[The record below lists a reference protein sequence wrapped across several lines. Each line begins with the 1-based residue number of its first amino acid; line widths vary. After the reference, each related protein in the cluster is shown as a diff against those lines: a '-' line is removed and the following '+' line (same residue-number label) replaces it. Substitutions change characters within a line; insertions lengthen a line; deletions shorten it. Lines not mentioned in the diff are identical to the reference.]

1 MKHFFLLNLLRIPQ
15 ALFALDFPSTP
26 PLEPKNAAKTF
37 HVLDGFEMQLIAA
50 EPLVTD
56 PVAITYDAD
65 GRAYVCEMNDYPY
78 TDKAAH
84 KPAQENPTDQSI
96 GRVRLL
102 TDTDGDG
109 VFDKATVFADGL
121 SWPTG
126 TACWK
131 GGIFVTATPDVW
143 YLKDTNDDGV
153 ADVRQKVFTGFKKL
167 NVQAVMNNPI
177 WGLDHRIY
185 IAGGSNGGEIQRVPG
200 SESVMPIPK
209 DFKPLSIKRNDFSF
223 DPSTGDVR
231 LESGG
236 ARFGQT
242 FDDWGNRFLCNIRNP
257 CQHVVLPYRYLARNP
272 YLVVPS
278 ALNDCAEAGDQLPVY
293 RTSPAEP
300 WREFRA
306 KRWSAEGSTLPK
318 SELVG
323 AGVVT
328 SSAGITVYRG
338 DAYPKEYRDFAF
350 VADVAGNLFYR
361 MKLVPDGVT
370 FEAVQVDGKA
380 NFCTSDDLWFRPVN
394 FVNAPDGCLHV
405 CDMYREVIE
414 HPWSIPDDI
423 HTAVDLLRGRDRG
436 RIWRLAPKSGPLSPL
451 SGASQTKQPPKT
463 APHAQSPNNP
473 LNQQGKNNP
482 ARTAQRTVRTTLL
495 SHASTTD
502 LVALLDHPNAWHR
515 ETAQRLLFERQDK
528 TAVEPLRK
536 LVKSGK
542 TAQGRIAAL
551 WTLSKQFQTVETTNL
566 PHEAEKLI
574 AVNIA
579 ESDDLLQ
586 ALVEALSDQNP
597 NLRRSAIY
605 CGSNTIDRLRGKM
618 KALGALHMP
627 FQLSPEEDQLRRLL
641 QSTLHQDAA
650 ATVRFARIL
659 EAHDWSEEVAE
670 ADVKDPWTQHAILL
684 TNDRT
689 CNYALSW
696 VCWANSIPDSPGMTK
711 FVENAAKSC
720 GRANQS
726 DEVYE
731 LLAKF
736 KDLLSSKPL
745 IASAGLIGLH
755 SGAVQAG
762 RSLDGDLDEL
772 SRVFKKSLTVPRL
785 TEFKAWFAR
794 LFDKSDEVPR
804 IAELKQW
811 LLQAPVE
818 ASDRALEKK
827 APLAHRVM
835 AIRLMTIARW
845 EDARMA
851 LSSLLAPSQPQELQL
866 AALEALGSYHEPAV
880 ADMLIDAWPKMTPAL
895 RDKATTILLSR
906 TDRIAK
912 LLDAIEAKKITPAQL
927 SVAAKATLG
936 RQKTPALAER
946 IAKLIGD
953 GSSSNRKEV
962 IEKYLV
968 AMGIKERG
976 TPSPSSGGQRP
987 PLLGDAARGAKIY
1000 ETACMVCHKFADKG
1014 NDVGPHL
1021 GTIKAWTAEQL
1032 VTNILDPNREVSPN
1046 FALYIVETNDGRTLS
1061 GLIASETAG
1070 NLTLKRADGDTDTVL
1085 RSEIKSLTSPGISLM
1100 PEGLEAAITPQQMA
1114 DLIAYLKAP

>member
-1 MKHFFLLNLLRIPQ
+1 MHRSLLFLLPQ

-26 PLEPKNAAKTF
+26 PVEPQNAAKTF
-37 HVLDGFEMQLIAA
+37 HVLEGFEMQLIAA

-84 KPAQENPTDQSI
+84 KPAQENPTDLPL
-96 GRVRLL
+96 GKVRLL

-109 VFDKATVFADGL
+109 IFDKATVFADGL

-126 TACWK
+126 AACWK

-200 SESVMPIPK
+200 SESVMPLPK
-209 DFKPLSIKRNDFSF
+209 DFKPLPIKRNDFSF

-236 ARFGQT
+236 ARFGNT
-242 FDDWGNRFLCNIRNP
+242 FDDWGNRFLCNIRKP

-328 SSAGITVYRG
+328 SSSGITVYRG
-338 DAYPKEYRDFAF
+338 DAYPQEYRDFAF

-370 FEAVQVDGKA
+370 FKAVQVDGTK

-451 SGASQTKQPPKT
+451 SGATQARASANPPAGT
-463 APHAQSPNNP
+463 QSLQNAND
-473 LNQQGKNNP
+473 
-482 ARTAQRTVRTTLL
+482 RTAQRIASGELREVRTTLL

-528 TAVEPLRK
+528 TAVEPLRQM
-536 LVKSGK
+536 VKSGK
-542 TAQGRIAAL
+542 TPQGTVGAIWALQQLTEEESWSLRNHLDEHVREQVFRVVQNQQSKLQKHMPPWGIIDQSISVRFQVALTLAEFPGPEVVAAITQLSRTDGDAQWISFALLASAVGLEDSILNRLVAPSAFRLKFDSHAENQRGMVNPGLVTALVKAAIL
-551 WTLSKQFQTVETTNL
+551 QHREKEIGELTNL
-566 PHEAEKLI
+566 IIRDELLKLSDSPNKLL
-574 AVNIA
+574 AIA
-579 ESDDLLQ
+579 EGIRGAGQHFEQIVRSSYSAKLTASWLSESRTIVLNHEMPLARRQ
-586 ALVEALSDQNP
+586 LAL
-597 NLRRSAIY
+597 
-605 CGSNTIDRLRGKM
+605 
-618 KALGALHMP
+618 
-627 FQLSPEEDQLRRLL
+627 
-641 QSTLHQDAA
+641 
-650 ATVRFARIL
+650 
-659 EAHDWSEEVAE
+659 EV
-670 ADVKDPWTQHAILL
+670 I
-684 TNDRT
+684 
-689 CNYALSW
+689 S
-696 VCWANSIPDSPGMTK
+696 
-711 FVENAAKSC
+711 
-720 GRANQS
+720 
-726 DEVYE
+726 
-731 LLAKF
+731 
-736 KDLLSSKPL
+736 
-745 IASAGLIGLH
+745 
-755 SGAVQAG
+755 
-762 RSLDGDLDEL
+762 
-772 SRVFKKSLTVPRL
+772 
-785 TEFKAWFAR
+785 
-794 LFDKSDEVPR
+794 LFDS
-804 IAELKQW
+804 
-811 LLQAPVE
+811 
-818 ASDRALEKK
+818 
-827 APLAHRVM
+827 LAG
-835 AIRLMTIARW
+835 IGDFGFRLM
-845 EDARMA
+845 DAKE
-851 LSSLLAPSQPQELQL
+851 PQELQL
-866 AALEALGSYHEPAV
+866 AALEALGSYREPAV
-880 ADMLIDAWPKMTPAL
+880 ADILIKSWPKLTPTL
-895 RDKATTILLSR
+895 RDKATTLLLSR

-912 LLDAIEAKKITPAQL
+912 LLDAIEAKKILPAQL

-962 IEKYLV
+962 IEKY
-968 AMGIKERG
+968 AKEMGLRADEGIRA
-976 TPSPSSGGQRP
+976 P
-987 PLLGDAARGAKIY
+987 GDATRGSKVY

-1046 FALYIVETNDGRTLS
+1046 FALYIVETNDGRTLA

-1070 NLTLKRADGDTDTVL
+1070 NLTLKRADGGTDTVL

>member
-1 MKHFFLLNLLRIPQ
+1 MNRFHLFIAPGILALNCSIQ
-15 ALFALDFPSTP
+15 ALEFPSTP
-26 PLEPKNAAKTF
+26 PVGPQNAAKTF

-84 KPAQENPTDQSI
+84 KPSQENPTDAHISK
-96 GRVRLL
+96 VRLL

-109 VFDKATVFADGL
+109 TFDKATVFAEGL

-126 TACWK
+126 AACWK

-209 DFKPLSIKRNDFSF
+209 DFKSLPIKRNDFSF

-278 ALNDCAEAGDQLPVY
+278 ALNDCAEAGDQLPVW
-293 RTSPAEP
+293 RTSPPEP

-306 KRWSAEGSTLPK
+306 KRWVQEGSHLPK

-328 SSAGITVYRG
+328 SSSGITVYRG

-370 FEAVQVDGKA
+370 FKALQVDGNA

-423 HTAVDLLRGRDRG
+423 HAAVDLLRGKDKG
-436 RIWRLAPKSGPLSPL
+436 RIWRLAPKDVI
-451 SGASQTKQPPKT
+451 
-463 APHAQSPNNP
+463 QSFSSKERRDGLKP
-473 LNQQGKNNP
+473 
-482 ARTAQRTVRTTLL
+482 RTTLL

-502 LVALLDHPNAWHR
+502 LVDLLDHPNAWHR
-515 ETAQRLLFERQDK
+515 ETAQRLLFERQDQA
-528 TAVEPLRK
+528 AVEPLRE
-536 LVKSGK
+536 LVRSGK
-542 TAQGRIAAL
+542 TAQGRIGALWSLGGCGEIEGAQILDALSENDSEAQGNAAAFLEHVLPAFLHVQESPWLTKGSSTDPNAYKLLKQIFEKIRLLSESSDPTTRFQSNLSVGSYAGGLGVLWKPLPQDLSDPWISKSVLMGSREFATESISRAYEADDNDIVADFAFNASMISIPAIWDSAPYIIRTLVLEAQDHWESHPAIASSVLLGLNQSTRRLGTSIAEQLQSRDLDRMDEIKMIRQWIAAL
-551 WTLSKQFQTVETTNL
+551 PNQIAQDLIVER
-566 PHEAEKLI
+566 
-574 AVNIA
+574 
-579 ESDDLLQ
+579 SD
-586 ALVEALSDQNP
+586 
-597 NLRRSAIY
+597 
-605 CGSNTIDRLRGKM
+605 TGK
-618 KALGALHMP
+618 
-627 FQLSPEEDQLRRLL
+627 R
-641 QSTLHQDAA
+641 
-650 ATVRFARIL
+650 
-659 EAHDWSEEVAE
+659 
-670 ADVKDPWTQHAILL
+670 
-684 TNDRT
+684 
-689 CNYALSW
+689 
-696 VCWANSIPDSPGMTK
+696 
-711 FVENAAKSC
+711 
-720 GRANQS
+720 
-726 DEVYE
+726 
-731 LLAKF
+731 
-736 KDLLSSKPL
+736 
-745 IASAGLIGLH
+745 
-755 SGAVQAG
+755 
-762 RSLDGDLDEL
+762 
-772 SRVFKKSLTVPRL
+772 
-785 TEFKAWFAR
+785 
-794 LFDKSDEVPR
+794 
-804 IAELKQW
+804 
-811 LLQAPVE
+811 
-818 ASDRALEKK
+818 
-827 APLAHRVM
+827 
-835 AIRLMTIARW
+835 IRLMKLMT
-845 EDARMA
+845 
-851 LSSLLAPSQPQELQL
+851 LADFQTGEATLKEFFTPSTPAELQL
-866 AALEALGSYHEPAV
+866 AALEALGSYREPAV
-880 ADMLIDAWPKMTPAL
+880 ADMLIDAWPKLTPSL
-895 RDKATTILLSR
+895 RDKATTILLAR

-912 LLDAIEAKKITPAQL
+912 LLDAIEAKKITPAQI

-962 IEKYLV
+962 IAKYLT
-968 AMGIKERG
+968 AMLGSDAG
-976 TPSPSSGGQRP
+976 TPARNETVVAGKSARIT
-987 PLLGDAARGAKIY
+987 GDAARGAKIY

-1070 NLTLKRADGDTDTVL
+1070 NLTLKRADGGTDTVL
-1085 RSEIKSLTSPGISLM
+1085 RSEIKTLTSPGISLM
-1100 PEGLEAAITPQQMA
+1100 PEGLEAAISPQQMA
-1114 DLIAYLKAP
+1114 DLIAWLRAD

>member
-1 MKHFFLLNLLRIPQ
+1 MHRSLLFLLPQ
-15 ALFALDFPSTP
+15 ALLALDFPSTP
-26 PLEPKNAAKTF
+26 PVEPKDAANTF

-84 KPAQENPTDQSI
+84 KPSQENPTDAHI
-96 GRVRLL
+96 GKVRLL

-109 VFDKATVFADGL
+109 TFDKATVFAEGL

-131 GGIFVTATPDVW
+131 GGIFVTATPNVW

-200 SESVMPIPK
+200 SESVMPIPS
-209 DFKPLSIKRNDFSF
+209 DFKPLPIKRNDFSF

-278 ALNDCAEAGDQLPVY
+278 ALNDCAEAGDQLPVW
-293 RTSPAEP
+293 RTSPPEP

-306 KRWSAEGSTLPK
+306 KRWVQEGSHLPK

-328 SSAGITVYRG
+328 SSSGITVYRG

-370 FEAVQVDGKA
+370 FKAVQVDGTK

-423 HTAVDLLRGRDRG
+423 HAAVDLLRGRDRG
-436 RIWRLAPKSGPLSPL
+436 RIWRLTPRRSVVPPSGGSEKAPAKAGTTIRSTPKLS
-451 SGASQTKQPPKT
+451 T
-463 APHAQSPNNP
+463 
-473 LNQQGKNNP
+473 
-482 ARTAQRTVRTTLL
+482 
-495 SHASTTD
+495 ASTQD

-528 TAVEPLRK
+528 TAVEPLRA

-542 TAQGRIAAL
+542 TEQGRMVAL
-551 WTLSKQFQTVETTNL
+551 DSLESLGFFGSFDAMRLNEVQMSPAYFTNEKAIKGDALLEQLGFPLHGQALLREAINDESPYVRREAMRIRPEALMAPTTLGELSEPRKETARLIRDKNL
-566 PHEAEKLI
+566 LVVIEAISLHSLFYSPASLEVI
-574 AVNIA
+574 GDVCVQHQN
-579 ESDDLLQ
+579 SPGLLQ
-586 ALVEALSDQNP
+586 AALVASAREQYPQFLRVVASAEIEHSKPLQDFTSQCMKMIGRKCRKGVASEAPFYAVSGVLQRRLPESLTRSLIADLAVE
-597 NLRRSAIY
+597 LRRS
-605 CGSNTIDRLRGKM
+605 GSSIRERV
-618 KALGALHMP
+618 
-627 FQLSPEEDQLRRLL
+627 FERRSQLCASLAQRIEKDVSAKDVPGDEIIPTLRLL
-641 QSTLHQDAA
+641 PDFVFAGWSARDLFLKYLGKQYSSEIQM
-650 ATVRFARIL
+650 AT
-659 EAHDWSEEVAE
+659 
-670 ADVKDPWTQHAILL
+670 
-684 TNDRT
+684 
-689 CNYALSW
+689 
-696 VCWANSIPDSPGMTK
+696 
-711 FVENAAKSC
+711 
-720 GRANQS
+720 
-726 DEVYE
+726 
-731 LLAKF
+731 
-736 KDLLSSKPL
+736 
-745 IASAGLIGLH
+745 
-755 SGAVQAG
+755 
-762 RSLDGDLDEL
+762 
-772 SRVFKKSLTVPRL
+772 
-785 TEFKAWFAR
+785 
-794 LFDKSDEVPR
+794 
-804 IAELKQW
+804 
-811 LLQAPVE
+811 
-818 ASDRALEKK
+818 
-827 APLAHRVM
+827 
-835 AIRLMTIARW
+835 
-845 EDARMA
+845 
-851 LSSLLAPSQPQELQL
+851 
-866 AALEALGSYHEPAV
+866 LEALDCYDEATVGEVIMEVWPSLTP
-880 ADMLIDAWPKMTPAL
+880 MLRERAITC
-895 RDKATTILLSR
+895 LLSR
-906 TDRIAK
+906 KDRIAQ

-936 RQKTPALAER
+936 RQKTPTLAER

-953 GSSSNRKEV
+953 GGSSSNRKDV
-962 IEKYLV
+962 IEKYTKE
-968 AMGIKERG
+968 MGLRADEGIRAPGDVTRG
-976 TPSPSSGGQRP
+976 S
-987 PLLGDAARGAKIY
+987 KVY
-1000 ETACMVCHKFADKG
+1000 ETVCMVCHKFADKG

-1046 FALYIVETNDGRTLS
+1046 FALYLVETNDGRTLS
-1061 GLIASETAG
+1061 GLITSETAG
-1070 NLTLKRADGDTDTVL
+1070 NLTLKRADGGTDTVL

-1114 DLIAYLKAP
+1114 DLIAHLKQ

>member
-1 MKHFFLLNLLRIPQ
+1 
-15 ALFALDFPSTP
+15 
-26 PLEPKNAAKTF
+26 
-37 HVLDGFEMQLIAA
+37 MQLIAA

-84 KPAQENPTDQSI
+84 KPSQENPTDAHI
-96 GRVRLL
+96 GKVRLL

-109 VFDKATVFADGL
+109 TFDKATVFADGL

-126 TACWK
+126 AACWK

-200 SESVMPIPK
+200 SESVMPLPK
-209 DFKPLSIKRNDFSF
+209 DFKPMPIKRNDFSF

-236 ARFGQT
+236 ARFGNT

-293 RTSPAEP
+293 RTSPTEP

-306 KRWSAEGSTLPK
+306 QRWVQEGSKLPN

-328 SSAGITVYRG
+328 SSSGITIYRG
-338 DAYPKEYRDFAF
+338 DAYPTEYRNFAF

-370 FEAVQVDGKA
+370 FKAVQVDGNK

-423 HTAVDLLRGRDRG
+423 HTAVDLLHGRDKG

-451 SGASQTKQPPKT
+451 SGASQAKT
-463 APHAQSPNNP
+463 SSNTTQ
-473 LNQQGKNNP
+473 
-482 ARTAQRTVRTTLL
+482 TAQRTVRTTLL
-495 SHASTTD
+495 SHASTTE

-515 ETAQRLLFERQDK
+515 ETAQRLLFERQDEAAIESLRTLARIAK
-528 TAVEPLRK
+528 TE
-536 LVKSGK
+536 
-542 TAQGRIAAL
+542 QGRITAL
-551 WTLSKQFQTVETTNL
+551 WSLHGQGHGNAQGSTV
-566 PHEAEKLI
+566 
-574 AVNIA
+574 
-579 ESDDLLQ
+579 
-586 ALVEALSDQNP
+586 
-597 NLRRSAIY
+597 
-605 CGSNTIDRLRGKM
+605 
-618 KALGALHMP
+618 
-627 FQLSPEEDQLRRLL
+627 PEP
-641 QSTLHQDAA
+641 TP
-650 ATVRFARIL
+650 
-659 EAHDWSEEVAE
+659 EV
-670 ADVKDPWTQHAILL
+670 
-684 TNDRT
+684 
-689 CNYALSW
+689 
-696 VCWANSIPDSPGMTK
+696 
-711 FVENAAKSC
+711 
-720 GRANQS
+720 NQS
-726 DEVYE
+726 DDVRGWPRDVSHLGE
-731 LLAKF
+731 LFESQLDDIIRIDPSPRVRAAGFQLKAEF
-736 KDLLSSKPL
+736 LEKRPAFWKRFSDDVLVTNSHQQPKGTSAPLWAALSLGEGGPVSYYP
-745 IASAGLIGLH
+745 
-755 SGAVQAG
+755 
-762 RSLDGDLDEL
+762 E
-772 SRVFKKSLTVPRL
+772 RL
-785 TEFKAWFAR
+785 TY
-794 LFDKSDEVPR
+794 LLVQQDQDP
-804 IAELKQW
+804 W
-811 LLQAPVE
+811 LAYAVE
-818 ASDRALEKK
+818 ASAFRLGPAQSLMFFSIPADMADAPSWNRLIRNLATASVATKEFDELVLFFDTQATKLQVDGGKAFVTSETLDEVFIGIGTGLRREGKSFSDIKWSPSAIQWLHRRFREAQAITLERSRTTADRLNR
-827 APLAHRVM
+827 LAC
-835 AIRLMTIARW
+835 LSFGTP
-845 EDARMA
+845 ESA
-851 LSSLLAPSQPQELQL
+851 LSVLAQILRPSEPPELQL
-866 AALEALGSYHEPAV
+866 AALEALGSYREPAV

-912 LLDAIEAKKITPAQL
+912 LLDAIEAKKITRAQL

-953 GSSSNRKEV
+953 GSSSNRKAV
-962 IEKYLV
+962 IERYLT
-968 AMGIKERG
+968 AMGIKERRLPAVG
-976 TPSPSSGGQRP
+976 DGKMPS
-987 PLLGDAARGAKIY
+987 LLAGDPTRGAKIY

-1032 VTNILDPNREVSPN
+1032 ITNILDPNREVSPN

-1070 NLTLKRADGDTDTVL
+1070 NLTLKRADGGTDTVL

-1114 DLIAYLKAP
+1114 DLIAFLKAP

>member
-1 MKHFFLLNLLRIPQ
+1 MGVHFLRPLTLFFCVQIL
-15 ALFALDFPSTP
+15 ALAAEPLQFPASNP
-26 PLEPKNAAKTF
+26 VEPKGAAATF

-84 KPAQENPTDQSI
+84 KPSQENPTDAHI
-96 GRVRLL
+96 GKVRLL

-109 VFDKATVFADGL
+109 TFDKATVFADGL

-126 TACWK
+126 AACWK

-143 YLKDTNDDGV
+143 YIKDTNDDGV

-200 SESVMPIPK
+200 SESVMPIPE
-209 DFKPLSIKRNDFSF
+209 DFKALPIKRNDFSF

-236 ARFGQT
+236 ARFGNT

-293 RTSPAEP
+293 RTSPPEP

-306 KRWSAEGSTLPK
+306 KRWVQEGSHLPK

-328 SSAGITVYRG
+328 SSSGITVYRG
-338 DAYPKEYRDFAF
+338 DAYPPEYRDFAF

-370 FEAVQVDGKA
+370 FKAVQVDGKA

-423 HTAVDLLRGRDRG
+423 HTAVDLLRGRDKG
-436 RIWRLAPKSGPLSPL
+436 RIWRLAPKSGEAAPATSSQARELRHTPKLS
-451 SGASQTKQPPKT
+451 S
-463 APHAQSPNNP
+463 
-473 LNQQGKNNP
+473 
-482 ARTAQRTVRTTLL
+482 
-495 SHASTTD
+495 ASTKD
-502 LVALLDHPNAWHR
+502 LVALLDHTNAWHR

-528 TAVEPLRK
+528 AALEPLRE
-536 LVKSGK
+536 LVVSRKTPTTKVVALRSLEGLNYFGTFDATRFEDIALSGGYMSDEK
-542 TAQGRIAAL
+542 TAKGWALLAQLGFTKRGHDLLTAAIHDSNPYVRREAMLIRPQALMSATTLDEIFNLRSETNALLNDTDPLVAIEAIRLHAFVHSPASLDVIGDLCVIHKDNPQVLQAAL
-551 WTLSKQFQTVETTNL
+551 LANGEYPYPQFLKVVFSPEFGSSAPLQNFASECIKMIGRRSKDVLHQTA
-566 PHEAEKLI
+566 PFH
-574 AVNIA
+574 AV
-579 ESDDLLQ
+579 Q
-586 ALVEALSDQNP
+586 ALVRRGQLDEVTFRLVADLGAELRKSRTSLQKAVFNFFRKDTEIVWLQSLDVEVRKVLADESAPPEQRISAISLLPEIDDSVKDASEAL
-597 NLRRSAIY
+597 
-605 CGSNTIDRLRGKM
+605 
-618 KALGALHMP
+618 
-627 FQLSPEEDQLRRLL
+627 
-641 QSTLHQDAA
+641 
-650 ATVRFARIL
+650 
-659 EAHDWSEEVAE
+659 
-670 ADVKDPWTQHAILL
+670 
-684 TNDRT
+684 
-689 CNYALSW
+689 
-696 VCWANSIPDSPGMTK
+696 
-711 FVENAAKSC
+711 
-720 GRANQS
+720 
-726 DEVYE
+726 
-731 LLAKF
+731 
-736 KDLLSSKPL
+736 
-745 IASAGLIGLH
+745 
-755 SGAVQAG
+755 
-762 RSLDGDLDEL
+762 
-772 SRVFKKSLTVPRL
+772 
-785 TEFKAWFAR
+785 
-794 LFDKSDEVPR
+794 
-804 IAELKQW
+804 
-811 LLQAPVE
+811 
-818 ASDRALEKK
+818 RALLKPKNTPAVISASIE
-827 APLAHRVM
+827 
-835 AIRLMTIARW
+835 
-845 EDARMA
+845 
-851 LSSLLAPSQPQELQL
+851 S
-866 AALEALGSYHEPAV
+866 LGSYWEPMA
-880 ADMLIDAWPKMTPAL
+880 ADALLEAWPTFTPSL
-895 RDKATTILLSR
+895 REKAITQILTRVDHISR
-906 TDRIAK
+906 
-912 LLDAIEAKKITPAQL
+912 LLDQIEAKVIPVSQI
-927 SVAAKATLG
+927 SAAARAALG
-936 RQKTPALAER
+936 RQKLSYLNER

-953 GSSSNRKEV
+953 GSSNRKDV
-962 IEKYLV
+962 VDRYMT
-968 AMGIKERG
+968 AMGLK
-976 TPSPSSGGQRP
+976 SSQGGHFVASQLP
-987 PLLGDAARGAKIY
+987 VTAPAGQIVNGEGLKPITTLADATRGAKVY
-1000 ETACMVCHKFADKG
+1000 ETACLVCHKFSDKG

-1021 GTIKAWTAEQL
+1021 GTIKAWSAEQL

-1070 NLTLKRADGDTDTVL
+1070 NLTLKRADGGTDTVL

-1114 DLIAYLKAP
+1114 DLIEYLKAG

>member
-1 MKHFFLLNLLRIPQ
+1 MRFIFPCLLCLPWLS
-15 ALFALDFPSTP
+15 LSALDFPSTP
-26 PLEPKNAAKTF
+26 PVEPPNAAKTF
-37 HVLDGFEMQLIAA
+37 HMLDGFEMQLIAA

-84 KPAQENPTDQSI
+84 KPAQENPTDLPL
-96 GRVRLL
+96 GKVRLL

-126 TACWK
+126 AACWK

-200 SESVMPIPK
+200 SEAVMPLPK
-209 DFKPLSIKRNDFSF
+209 DFKPLPIKRNDFSF

-236 ARFGQT
+236 ARFGNT

-278 ALNDCAEAGDQLPVY
+278 ALNDCAEAGDQLPVF
-293 RTSPAEP
+293 RTSPPEP

-306 KRWSAEGSTLPK
+306 KRWVQEGSHLPK

-370 FEAVQVDGKA
+370 FKAVQVDGTK

-451 SGASQTKQPPKT
+451 SGASQSKP
-463 APHAQSPNNP
+463 SPTNS
-473 LNQQGKNNP
+473 Q
-482 ARTAQRTVRTTLL
+482 TAQRTVRTTLL

-528 TAVEPLRK
+528 TSSWMLTDLIQSGECSPR
-536 LVKSGK
+536 GK
-542 TAQGRIAAL
+542 THALFLLQGMVKDADASAFASVKEWPGRAQRAVADVISSWIDKGWPTHRHFAHLTKSKDPNARFAWSMFMAGRDIAFESAFAWRDFIIEGCEDPWLRPMILLAGRGSLHFQLKTLVTLPMTIGRQELMEQIVKILVQDLEKGDSADVLANLAYGARSEDKHQQMVLITARVAQAIRAKTGRSIREAITSRSAEMKQSAIDWIDRVAEHSAAGLKSNSSISTDFSWLIAARTISRFDETL
-551 WTLSKQFQTVETTNL
+551 WSSFF
-566 PHEAEKLI
+566 
-574 AVNIA
+574 
-579 ESDDLLQ
+579 ES
-586 ALVEALSDQNP
+586 N
-597 NLRRSAIY
+597 
-605 CGSNTIDRLRGKM
+605 
-618 KALGALHMP
+618 MP
-627 FQLSPEEDQLRRLL
+627 
-641 QSTLHQDAA
+641 A
-650 ATVRFARIL
+650 
-659 EAHDWSEEVAE
+659 
-670 ADVKDPWTQHAILL
+670 
-684 TNDRT
+684 
-689 CNYALSW
+689 
-696 VCWANSIPDSPGMTK
+696 
-711 FVENAAKSC
+711 
-720 GRANQS
+720 
-726 DEVYE
+726 
-731 LLAKF
+731 
-736 KDLLSSKPL
+736 
-745 IASAGLIGLH
+745 
-755 SGAVQAG
+755 
-762 RSLDGDLDEL
+762 
-772 SRVFKKSLTVPRL
+772 
-785 TEFKAWFAR
+785 
-794 LFDKSDEVPR
+794 
-804 IAELKQW
+804 
-811 LLQAPVE
+811 
-818 ASDRALEKK
+818 
-827 APLAHRVM
+827 
-835 AIRLMTIARW
+835 
-845 EDARMA
+845 
-851 LSSLLAPSQPQELQL
+851 ELQL
-866 AALEALGSYHEPAV
+866 AALEALGSYRESAV
-880 ADMLIDAWPKMTPAL
+880 ADILIESWPKLTPTL

-912 LLDAIEAKKITPAQL
+912 LLDAIDAKKITPAQL

-962 IEKYLV
+962 ITKYASV
-968 AMGIKERG
+968 MSM
-976 TPSPSSGGQRP
+976 T
-987 PLLGDAARGAKIY
+987 GDAARGAKIY

-1046 FALYIVETNDGRTLS
+1046 FALYIVETNDGRTLT

-1070 NLTLKRADGDTDTVL
+1070 NLTLKRADGGTDTVL

-1114 DLIAYLKAP
+1114 DLIAYLKQ

>member
-1 MKHFFLLNLLRIPQ
+1 M
-15 ALFALDFPSTP
+15 DFPSTP
-26 PLEPKNAAKTF
+26 PVEPQNAAKTF

-56 PVAITYDAD
+56 PVALTYDAD

-84 KPAQENPTDQSI
+84 KPSQENPTDAHI
-96 GRVRLL
+96 GKVRLL

-109 VFDKATVFADGL
+109 VFDKATIFADGL

-126 TACWK
+126 AACWK

-153 ADVRQKVFTGFKKL
+153 ADVRQRVFTGFKKL

-200 SESVMPIPK
+200 SESVMPLPK
-209 DFKPLSIKRNDFSF
+209 DFKPLPIKRNDFSF

-236 ARFGQT
+236 ARFGNT

-272 YLVVPS
+272 YLIVPS
-278 ALNDCAEAGDQLPVY
+278 ALNDCAEAGDQLPVF
-293 RTSPAEP
+293 RTSPPEP

-306 KRWSAEGSTLPK
+306 KRWVQEGSHLPK

-328 SSAGITVYRG
+328 SSSGITVYRG

-370 FEAVQVDGKA
+370 FKAVQIDGNK

-394 FVNAPDGCLHV
+394 FINAPDGCLHV

-451 SGASQTKQPPKT
+451 SGASQSKQSPNTTPDT
-463 APHAQSPNNP
+463 QSPNNSKEP
-473 LNQQGKNNP
+473 SASTTQ
-482 ARTAQRTVRTTLL
+482 TAQRTVRTTLL
-495 SHASTTD
+495 NQASTTG

-515 ETAQRLLFERQDK
+515 ETAQRLLFERQDEA
-528 TAVEPLRK
+528 AVGLLRSMAT
-536 LVKSGK
+536 VG
-542 TAQGRIAAL
+542 TMPQGRITSLWAL
-551 WTLSKQFQTVETTNL
+551 EGMSHFNTKLLASLNGPLDGL
-566 PHEAEKLI
+566 PRGPTPGKLTPGTKPGQLKFSPHPFHDRGSDVLCDALADKSEQVQAHAI
-574 AVNIA
+574 MIA
-579 ESDDLLQ
+579 ESGYQPVGLADGEANLRIAQALLELENSTSVRVRLKALHALRAYDFQFGSPYLQAFTKLLLQ
-586 ALVEALSDQNP
+586 DTQEVWSRALVFASDYRGSLLHSFP
-597 NLRRSAIY
+597 EMVRRRQGGENIS
-605 CGSNTIDRLRGKM
+605 
-618 KALGALHMP
+618 
-627 FQLSPEEDQLRRLL
+627 
-641 QSTLHQDAA
+641 
-650 ATVRFARIL
+650 L
-659 EAHDWSEEVAE
+659 E
-670 ADVKDPWTQHAILL
+670 
-684 TNDRT
+684 
-689 CNYALSW
+689 
-696 VCWANSIPDSPGMTK
+696 
-711 FVENAAKSC
+711 
-720 GRANQS
+720 
-726 DEVYE
+726 
-731 LLAKF
+731 
-736 KDLLSSKPL
+736 
-745 IASAGLIGLH
+745 LIGDLAELAGV
-755 SGAVQAG
+755 SGREIEAG
-762 RSLDGDLDEL
+762 ISMARHHGYDDPVLRLVMLRLGRGL
-772 SRVFKKSLTVPRL
+772 SRVGKRYADIETNHVSLATVAYAAQ
-785 TEFKAWFAR
+785 T
-794 LFDKSDEVPR
+794 
-804 IAELKQW
+804 Q
-811 LLQAPVE
+811 
-818 ASDRALEKK
+818 
-827 APLAHRVM
+827 M
-835 AIRLMTIARW
+835 N
-845 EDARMA
+845 MA
-851 LSSLLAPSQPQELQL
+851 LKANEPTAVRAECVSAAGLFMVFNVFRYAFPKLITPDQPAELQL
-866 AALEALGSYHEPAV
+866 AALEALSGYREPAV

-912 LLDAIEAKKITPAQL
+912 LLDAIEVKKITPAQL

-936 RQKTPALAER
+936 RQKTPALAVR
-946 IAKLIGD
+946 TAKLIGD

-968 AMGIKERG
+968 TMGIKERDL
-976 TPSPSSGGQRP
+976 PSPGGAKLA
-987 PLLGDAARGAKIY
+987 PLLGEAARGAKIY
-1000 ETACMVCHKFADKG
+1000 EMACMVCHKFADKG
-1014 NDVGPHL
+1014 NDIGPHL
-1021 GTIKAWTAEQL
+1021 GTIKAWSAEQL

-1070 NLTLKRADGDTDTVL
+1070 NLTLKRADGGMDAVL

-1114 DLIAYLKAP
+1114 DLIAYLKTL

>member
-1 MKHFFLLNLLRIPQ
+1 MGSFISVKLASNQRFQLMRMSFRFQIALWLFFLCLPKVILG
-15 ALFALDFPSTP
+15 LDFPSTP
-26 PLEPKNAAKTF
+26 PVEPKDAAKTF

-56 PVAITYDAD
+56 PVAIIYDAD

-78 TDKAAH
+78 TDKATH
-84 KPAQENPTDQSI
+84 KPSQENPTDAHI
-96 GRVRLL
+96 GKVRLL

-109 VFDKATVFADGL
+109 VFDKATVFAEGL

-126 TACWK
+126 AACWK

-153 ADVRQKVFTGFKKL
+153 ADVRQRVFTGFKKL

-185 IAGGSNGGEIQRVPG
+185 VAGGSNGGEIQRVPG
-200 SESVMPIPK
+200 SESVMPLPK
-209 DFKPLSIKRNDFSF
+209 DFKPLPIKRNDFSF

-236 ARFGQT
+236 ARFGNT

-278 ALNDCAEAGDQLPVY
+278 ALNDCAEAGDQLPVF
-293 RTSPAEP
+293 RTSPPEP

-306 KRWSAEGSTLPK
+306 KRWVQEGSHLPK

-328 SSAGITVYRG
+328 SSSGITVYRG

-370 FEAVQVDGKA
+370 FKAVQVDGNK

-423 HTAVDLLRGRDRG
+423 HTAVDLLHGRDRG
-436 RIWRLAPKSGPLSPL
+436 RIWRLTLRGSVVPPSGGSDKAPAKAGTTIRSTPKLS
-451 SGASQTKQPPKT
+451 T
-463 APHAQSPNNP
+463 A
-473 LNQQGKNNP
+473 
-482 ARTAQRTVRTTLL
+482 TTQ
-495 SHASTTD
+495 D

-515 ETAQRLLFERQDK
+515 ETAQRLLFERQDQ
-528 TAVEPLRK
+528 TAVEPLRE
-536 LVKSGK
+536 LVKIGK
-542 TAQGRIAAL
+542 TEQGKISAL
-551 WTLSKQFQTVETTNL
+551 WALSIFTKLTSKEFIELLEGLTNPVTATAARLLEPSVITDHSVASSLKDPDAASDSWLNGAIRNAAVAHLSASTRFQVTLS
-566 PHEAEKLI
+566 
-574 AVNIA
+574 
-579 ESDDLLQ
+579 
-586 ALVEALSDQNP
+586 
-597 NLRRSAIY
+597 
-605 CGSNTIDRLRGKM
+605 
-618 KALGALHMP
+618 LGWTASFTLEWKP
-627 FQLSPEEDQLRRLL
+627 PPED
-641 QSTLHQDAA
+641 
-650 ATVRFARIL
+650 
-659 EAHDWSEEVAE
+659 AHD
-670 ADVKDPWTQHAILL
+670 PWMTKAILL
-684 TNDRT
+684 SSPEVVWN
-689 CNYALSW
+689 ALKLG
-696 VCWANSIPDSPGMTK
+696 VMHPDSEVFAELMR
-711 FVENAAKSC
+711 AAPSMLFEWLPASDNPYLDFIELLKTHEPTHQKSSHS
-720 GRANQS
+720 GLMGVFGYLQAKKSDLKTQLGKEDAEQSRKDAAFAWIASVTNRAINEVANPTLDSSARLQAIQLLS
-726 DEVYE
+726 LKSLDEVIFF
-731 LLAKF
+731 LKR
-736 KDLLSSKPL
+736 L
-745 IASAGLIGLH
+745 I
-755 SGAVQAG
+755 
-762 RSLDGDLDEL
+762 E
-772 SRVFKKSLTVPRL
+772 
-785 TEFKAWFAR
+785 
-794 LFDKSDEVPR
+794 
-804 IAELKQW
+804 
-811 LLQAPVE
+811 
-818 ASDRALEKK
+818 
-827 APLAHRVM
+827 
-835 AIRLMTIARW
+835 
-845 EDARMA
+845 
-851 LSSLLAPSQPQELQL
+851 PSTPAELQL
-866 AALEALGSYHEPAV
+866 AALEVLGSYREPAV

-962 IEKYLV
+962 IDKYLM
-968 AMGIKERG
+968 AMGIKEWDL
-976 TPSPSSGGQRP
+976 PSPGGAKLV
-987 PLLGDAARGAKIY
+987 PLLAGDAARGAKVY
-1000 ETACMVCHKFADKG
+1000 EMACMVCHKFADKG

-1046 FALYIVETNDGRTLS
+1046 FALYIVETNDGRTLA

-1070 NLTLKRADGDTDTVL
+1070 NLTLKRADGGTDTVL

-1100 PEGLEAAITPQQMA
+1100 PEGIEAAITPQQMA

>member
-1 MKHFFLLNLLRIPQ
+1 MRLSSSDILPCILCIPW
-15 ALFALDFPSTP
+15 LSLPALDFPSTP
-26 PLEPKNAAKTF
+26 PVEPKDAAKTF

-84 KPAQENPTDQSI
+84 KPSQENPTDQSI
-96 GRVRLL
+96 GKVRLL

-126 TACWK
+126 AACWK

-153 ADVRQKVFTGFKKL
+153 ADVRQRVFTGFKKL

-200 SESVMPIPK
+200 SESVMPLPK
-209 DFKPLSIKRNDFSF
+209 DFKPLPIKRNDFSF

-236 ARFGQT
+236 ARFGNT

-293 RTSPAEP
+293 RTSPPEP

-306 KRWSAEGSTLPK
+306 KRWVQEGSHLPK

-328 SSAGITVYRG
+328 SSAGICVYRG
-338 DAYPKEYRDFAF
+338 DAYPPEYRDFAF

-370 FEAVQVDGKA
+370 FKAVQVDGNA

-436 RIWRLAPKSGPLSPL
+436 RIWRLAPRVVTGFSPKNHRSGLKPE
-451 SGASQTKQPPKT
+451 
-463 APHAQSPNNP
+463 
-473 LNQQGKNNP
+473 
-482 ARTAQRTVRTTLL
+482 TTL
-495 SHASTTD
+495 STATTPD

-515 ETAQRLLFERQDK
+515 ETAQRLLFERQDNA
-528 TAVEPLRK
+528 AVEPLRE

-542 TAQGRIAAL
+542 TAQGQITALWSLHRSSSRMNVDDLQIAMEDDSAHVIENAVQVIQDKLAAPSSRSQEKPSEELQQLGTMLHEIDKESDRIA
-551 WTLSKQFQTVETTNL
+551 FQTALAVSGHRALASSPLLSELAET
-566 PHEAEKLI
+566 H
-574 AVNIA
+574 
-579 ESDDLLQ
+579 SDDHWMRTAVLCGARISPYWLGVLSNRLHAKDYPAGLNLLLAEVVKGYAQ
-586 ALVEALSDQNP
+586 DTEES
-597 NLRRSAIY
+597 LRFH
-605 CGSNTIDRLRGKM
+605 G
-618 KALGALHMP
+618 
-627 FQLSPEEDQLRRLL
+627 LL
-641 QSTLHQDAA
+641 A
-650 ATVRFARIL
+650 ATAC
-659 EAHDWSEEVAE
+659 ENDNPEVAE
-670 ADVKDPWTQHAILL
+670 
-684 TNDRT
+684 
-689 CNYALSW
+689 
-696 VCWANSIPDSPGMTK
+696 
-711 FVENAAKSC
+711 
-720 GRANQS
+720 
-726 DEVYE
+726 E
-731 LLAKF
+731 LLAAWLQGAAKTGD
-736 KDLLSSKPL
+736 KPRNLLGKASGIKSLNGDRIGQDLVDMISTKLES
-745 IASAGLIGLH
+745 I
-755 SGAVQAG
+755 
-762 RSLDGDLDEL
+762 L
-772 SRVFKKSLTVPRL
+772 SRQRGLLTDP
-785 TEFKAWFAR
+785 KA
-794 LFDKSDEVPR
+794 
-804 IAELKQW
+804 
-811 LLQAPVE
+811 
-818 ASDRALEKK
+818 ALNRK
-827 APLAHRVM
+827 AT
-835 AIRLMTIARW
+835 AIRI
-845 EDARMA
+845 
-851 LSSLLAPSQPQELQL
+851 LSAEPLPKTQTSFSQLFQPSQPADLQL
-866 AALEALGSYHEPAV
+866 AALEALGTYREPAV

-895 RDKATTILLSR
+895 RDKATSILLSR

-953 GSSSNRKEV
+953 GSSANRKEV
-962 IEKYLV
+962 VDKYLT
-968 AMGIKERG
+968 ALGLR
-976 TPSPSSGGQRP
+976 SSSGLQPVQAAASTNGLKP
-987 PLLGDAARGAKIY
+987 ETTSPDAARGSKVY

-1046 FALYIVETNDGRTLS
+1046 FALYLVETNDGRTLS

-1070 NLTLKRADGDTDTVL
+1070 NLTLKRADGGTDTVL

-1114 DLIAYLKAP
+1114 DLIAFLKSP

>member
-1 MKHFFLLNLLRIPQ
+1 MSVIMRRLLSCLLCLPWLS
-15 ALFALDFPSTP
+15 LFALDFPSTP
-26 PLEPKNAAKTF
+26 AVEPQAAAKTF

-78 TDKAAH
+78 TDKEHH
-84 KPAQENPTDQSI
+84 KASQENPTDQPI
-96 GRVRLL
+96 GKVRLL

-109 VFDKATVFADGL
+109 TFDKATVFADGL

-126 TACWK
+126 AACWK

-143 YLKDTNDDGV
+143 YFKDTNDDGV
-153 ADVRQKVFTGFKKL
+153 ADVRQRVFTGFKKL

-185 IAGGSNGGEIQRVPG
+185 VAGGSNGGKIQRVPG
-200 SESVMPIPK
+200 SESVMPLPK
-209 DFKPLSIKRNDFSF
+209 DFKPIPFKRNDFSF

-236 ARFGQT
+236 ARFGNT

-293 RTSPAEP
+293 RTSPPEP

-306 KRWSAEGSTLPK
+306 KRWVQEGSHLPK

-328 SSAGITVYRG
+328 SSAGICVYRG
-338 DAYPKEYRDFAF
+338 DAYPPEYRDFAF
-350 VADVAGNLFYR
+350 VADVAGNLYYR

-370 FEAVQVDGKA
+370 FKAVQVDGKK

-423 HTAVDLLRGRDRG
+423 HAAVDLLRGRDKG
-436 RIWRLAPKSGPLSPL
+436 RIWRLAPKNWLRAKGEERRVNLSD
-451 SGASQTKQPPKT
+451 
-463 APHAQSPNNP
+463 
-473 LNQQGKNNP
+473 
-482 ARTAQRTVRTTLL
+482 
-495 SHASTTD
+495 ASTTD

-528 TAVEPLRK
+528 AAVEPLRE
-536 LVKSGK
+536 LVKSGE
-542 TAQGRIAAL
+542 TPLTRLEAIWAL
-551 WTLSKQFQTVETTNL
+551 EGLSGLKD
-566 PHEAEKLI
+566 
-574 AVNIA
+574 
-579 ESDDLLQ
+579 DDLLNH
-586 ALVEALSDQNP
+586 ALDEDDLHLREAGIVLFAPRLKKKGGLSNRVSDRLSDPSSRVRFFACLAIGGSEFTNLWHQMGDVALQSKDDAWLRLAAQTFAPGLVAFSIEELMERPVFETPGLTAYVHDCGLMFGSNP
-597 NLRRSAIY
+597 NRESSVWDFYLSALRRGHASKVATCEAGLQGLCKGLAKHGESPMTASRSEKTKY
-605 CGSNTIDRLRGKM
+605 W
-618 KALGALHMP
+618 LH
-627 FQLSPEEDQLRRLL
+627 
-641 QSTLHQDAA
+641 
-650 ATVRFARIL
+650 TV
-659 EAHDWSEEVAE
+659 
-670 ADVKDPWTQHAILL
+670 
-684 TNDRT
+684 
-689 CNYALSW
+689 
-696 VCWANSIPDSPGMTK
+696 
-711 FVENAAKSC
+711 
-720 GRANQS
+720 ANQAAQ
-726 DEVYE
+726 EVIDSSLPVE
-731 LLAKF
+731 VRERKVALLAIEDDWEKVQMAVEG
-736 KDLLSSKPL
+736 LLDFT
-745 IASAGLIGLH
+745 
-755 SGAVQAG
+755 Q
-762 RSLDGDLDEL
+762 
-772 SRVFKKSLTVPRL
+772 
-785 TEFKAWFAR
+785 
-794 LFDKSDEVPR
+794 EVG
-804 IAELKQW
+804 
-811 LLQAPVE
+811 
-818 ASDRALEKK
+818 
-827 APLAHRVM
+827 
-835 AIRLMTIARW
+835 
-845 EDARMA
+845 
-851 LSSLLAPSQPQELQL
+851 LQL
-866 AALEALGSYHEPAV
+866 ATVQMLGQRRDPAV
-880 ADMLIDAWPKMTPAL
+880 ADLLLQTWPRLSPTVRESVITL
-895 RDKATTILLSR
+895 LLSR

-936 RQKTPALAER
+936 RQKTPALAKR

-968 AMGIKERG
+968 AMGIKERRLPAVDDG
-976 TPSPSSGGQRP
+976 KMPSLPT
-987 PLLGDAARGAKIY
+987 GDATRGAKIY

-1046 FALYIVETNDGRTLS
+1046 FALYLVETNDGRTLS
-1061 GLIASETAG
+1061 GLITSETAG
-1070 NLTLKRADGDTDTVL
+1070 NLTLKRADGGTDTVL

-1114 DLIAYLKAP
+1114 DLIAFLKGS

>member
-1 MKHFFLLNLLRIPQ
+1 MEPQ
-15 ALFALDFPSTP
+15 A
-26 PLEPKNAAKTF
+26 AAKTF
-37 HVLDGFEMQLIAA
+37 HVLDGFEMQLIGA

-56 PVAITYDAD
+56 PVAMTYDAD
-65 GRAYVCEMNDYPY
+65 GRAYVCEMSDYPY
-78 TDKAAH
+78 TDKEHH
-84 KPAQENPTDQSI
+84 KHAQENPTDQAI
-96 GRVRLL
+96 GKVRLL

-109 VFDKATVFADGL
+109 TFDKATVFADGL

-126 TACWK
+126 AACWK

-185 IAGGSNGGEIQRVPG
+185 VAGGSNGGEIQRVPG
-200 SESVMPIPK
+200 SESVMPLPK
-209 DFKPLSIKRNDFSF
+209 NFQPLPIKRNDFSF

-236 ARFGQT
+236 ARFGNT

-257 CQHVVLPYRYLARNP
+257 CQHVVLPYRYLERNP

-306 KRWSAEGSTLPK
+306 KRWVQEGSKLPN

-328 SSAGITVYRG
+328 SSSGITVYRG

-370 FEAVQVDGKA
+370 FKAVQVDGTK

-423 HTAVDLLRGRDRG
+423 HAAVDLLRGRDKG
-436 RIWRLAPKSGPLSPL
+436 RIWRLAPKKVLQSFSSSPSGLKP
-451 SGASQTKQPPKT
+451 
-463 APHAQSPNNP
+463 
-473 LNQQGKNNP
+473 
-482 ARTAQRTVRTTLL
+482 RTTLL
-495 SHASTTD
+495 SQASTKD

-515 ETAQRLLFERQDK
+515 ETAQRLLFEGQDK
-528 TAVEPLRK
+528 AAVEPLREM
-536 LVKSGK
+536 VKSGK
-542 TAQGRIAAL
+542 MAQGKVRAL
-551 WTLSKQFQTVETTNL
+551 WSLHGCS
-566 PHEAEKLI
+566 
-574 AVNIA
+574 
-579 ESDDLLQ
+579 
-586 ALVEALSDQNP
+586 ALSVAILDTAIQQGDQYVDEA
-597 NLRRSAIY
+597 SAELYEPFVPEIKPLKDF
-605 CGSNTIDRLRGKM
+605 GPGVAGPPFRWLTGHKLERVM
-618 KALGALHMP
+618 AKALFSMRD
-627 FQLSPEEDQLRRLL
+627 LSITDPE
-641 QSTLHQDAA
+641 SNH
-650 ATVRFARIL
+650 
-659 EAHDWSEEVAE
+659 
-670 ADVKDPWTQHAILL
+670 
-684 TNDRT
+684 
-689 CNYALSW
+689 ALSW
-696 VCWANSIPDSPGMTK
+696 GHCVLHAADRTPVSHWYQVILLCAVGERAEFLLVPLLMRTHGLDS
-711 FVENAAKSC
+711 VEMEGLLPELAAQVAAK
-720 GRANQS
+720 GRPSTMAVIATALS
-726 DEVYE
+726 KAEFP
-731 LLAKF
+731 AK
-736 KDLLSSKPL
+736 
-745 IASAGLIGLH
+745 I
-755 SGAVQAG
+755 
-762 RSLDGDLDEL
+762 RSLILQKML
-772 SRVFKKSLTVPRL
+772 PHTTRQSISLTTVSSNKNTNSRL
-785 TEFKAWFAR
+785 LEIGGQSLEVVEGSASPS
-794 LFDKSDEVPR
+794 DKLTALPIVLAFVAADKVLNS
-804 IAELKQW
+804 LKI
-811 LLQAPVE
+811 LL
-818 ASDRALEKK
+818 K
-827 APLAHRVM
+827 
-835 AIRLMTIARW
+835 
-845 EDARMA
+845 
-851 LSSLLAPSQPQELQL
+851 PSQPQELQL
-866 AALEALGSYHEPAV
+866 AALEALSSYRDPAV
-880 ADMLIDAWPKMTPAL
+880 ADMLIETWPKLTPAL

-927 SVAAKATLG
+927 SIAAKATLG

-953 GSSSNRKEV
+953 GSSSNRKAV

-968 AMGIKERG
+968 AMGIKERDL
-976 TPSPSSGGQRP
+976 PSPGGAEP
-987 PLLGDAARGAKIY
+987 APLLAGNATRGAKIY
-1000 ETACMVCHKFADKG
+1000 ESACMVCHKFADRG
-1014 NDVGPHL
+1014 NDIGPHL

-1046 FALYIVETNDGRTLS
+1046 FALYLVETNDGRTLS
-1061 GLIASETAG
+1061 GLISSETAG
-1070 NLTLKRADGDTDTVL
+1070 NLSLKRADGGTDTVL
-1085 RSEIKSLTSPGISLM
+1085 RSEIKSLTSSGISLM

>member
-1 MKHFFLLNLLRIPQ
+1 MIRHHLLIAFLGSC
-15 ALFALDFPSTP
+15 FAAVAWSANSKLDFPSTP
-26 PLEPKNAAKTF
+26 PVEPKDAAKTF
-37 HVLDGFEMQLIAA
+37 HVLDSFEMQLIAA

-84 KPAQENPTDQSI
+84 KPSQENPTDAHI

-109 VFDKATVFADGL
+109 TFDKATVFADGL

-126 TACWK
+126 AACWK

-200 SESVMPIPK
+200 SESVMPLPK
-209 DFKPLSIKRNDFSF
+209 DFKPLPIKRNDFSF
-223 DPSTGDVR
+223 DPSTGDAR

-236 ARFGQT
+236 ARFGNT

-293 RTSPAEP
+293 RTSPPEP

-306 KRWSAEGSTLPK
+306 KRWVQEGSHLPK

-328 SSAGITVYRG
+328 SSSGITVYRG

-370 FEAVQVDGKA
+370 FKAVQVDGKA

-436 RIWRLAPKSGPLSPL
+436 RIWRLTPRGSVVPPSDGSDKAPAKAGTTKRVTPKLS
-451 SGASQTKQPPKT
+451 Q
-463 APHAQSPNNP
+463 
-473 LNQQGKNNP
+473 
-482 ARTAQRTVRTTLL
+482 
-495 SHASTTD
+495 ASTTD

-528 TAVEPLRK
+528 EAVEPLRE

-542 TAQGRIAAL
+542 TAQGRITAL
-551 WTLSKQFQTVETTNL
+551 WAMVAAATGQSGDLSQLAFDSLRDAFDSNDSRLVDQ
-566 PHEAEKLI
+566 A
-574 AVNIA
+574 AVISG
-579 ESDDLLQ
+579 E
-586 ALVEALSDQNP
+586 V
-597 NLRRSAIY
+597 RSAISLIQSSILMHQQTKLLERSGEQGQGILAAVFSLSDASDSQIATLAQSLLRI
-605 CGSNTIDRLRGKM
+605 GSRDPWLAPVAINACLRAGVTKVATTAFDPRKEDTKQKMLLFPLIVEAAAQSADSKVAVEAMELPAALEGIERGMSDYPVVPSGFAEIAARSVPKGALKKGRKLADLPLSTACSAWWNKRIDTTSEKTLRDHEEIDESSLALVALASIDRFSPMLRN
-618 KALGALHMP
+618 A
-627 FQLSPEEDQLRRLL
+627 LSP
-641 QSTLHQDAA
+641 
-650 ATVRFARIL
+650 
-659 EAHDWSEEVAE
+659 
-670 ADVKDPWTQHAILL
+670 
-684 TNDRT
+684 
-689 CNYALSW
+689 
-696 VCWANSIPDSPGMTK
+696 
-711 FVENAAKSC
+711 
-720 GRANQS
+720 
-726 DEVYE
+726 
-731 LLAKF
+731 
-736 KDLLSSKPL
+736 SS
-745 IASAGLIGLH
+745 
-755 SGAVQAG
+755 
-762 RSLDGDLDEL
+762 
-772 SRVFKKSLTVPRL
+772 
-785 TEFKAWFAR
+785 
-794 LFDKSDEVPR
+794 
-804 IAELKQW
+804 
-811 LLQAPVE
+811 
-818 ASDRALEKK
+818 ASD
-827 APLAHRVM
+827 
-835 AIRLMTIARW
+835 
-845 EDARMA
+845 
-851 LSSLLAPSQPQELQL
+851 LQL
-866 AALEALGSYHEPAV
+866 AALEALGSYREPAV

-895 RDKATTILLSR
+895 RDKATTILLLR

-936 RQKTPALAER
+936 RQKTPALAKR

-962 IEKYLV
+962 IAKYV
-968 AMGIKERG
+968 AVMAL
-976 TPSPSSGGQRP
+976 T
-987 PLLGDAARGAKIY
+987 GDVARGSKVY

-1021 GTIKAWTAEQL
+1021 GTINAWTAEQL

-1046 FALYIVETNDGRTLS
+1046 FSLYLVETIDGRTLS

-1070 NLTLKRADGDTDTVL
+1070 NLTLKRADGGTDTVL

-1114 DLIAYLKAP
+1114 DLIAYLQAR

>member
-1 MKHFFLLNLLRIPQ
+1 M
-15 ALFALDFPSTP
+15 
-26 PLEPKNAAKTF
+26 EPKDAAKTF

-84 KPAQENPTDQSI
+84 KPSQENPTDAHI
-96 GRVRLL
+96 GKVRLL

-109 VFDKATVFADGL
+109 TFDKATVFADGL

-126 TACWK
+126 AACWK

-153 ADVRQKVFTGFKKL
+153 ADVRQRVFTGFKKL

-200 SESVMPIPK
+200 SESVMPLPS
-209 DFKPLSIKRNDFSF
+209 DFKPLPIKRNDFSF

-236 ARFGQT
+236 ARFGNT

-306 KRWSAEGSTLPK
+306 KRWVQEGSHLPK

-328 SSAGITVYRG
+328 SSSGITVYRG

-370 FEAVQVDGKA
+370 FKAVQVDGTK

-423 HTAVDLLRGRDRG
+423 HTAVDLLRGRDKG
-436 RIWRLAPKSGPLSPL
+436 RIWRLAPKTWQRAKGEERRVSLS
-451 SGASQTKQPPKT
+451 
-463 APHAQSPNNP
+463 N
-473 LNQQGKNNP
+473 
-482 ARTAQRTVRTTLL
+482 
-495 SHASTTD
+495 ASTTD

-528 TAVEPLRK
+528 AAVEPLRE

-542 TAQGRIAAL
+542 TPQGRMGAL
-551 WTLSKQFQTVETTNL
+551 WALPNLDEEQTWRIKTDNDERVREQVFRIAQQSTDAVRIDNAPWGFTDPASKVRFEYALALSGASRVNLVLNSAARLAVNDGDDPWMSIALLISATGLEDSVLHRLVAPVAYRLKFDLDAEKQRGMVNPDLVTALVRASILQHREKEVGVLTNL
-566 PHEAEKLI
+566 ILR
-574 AVNIA
+574 N
-579 ESDDLLQ
+579 ESWK
-586 ALVEALSDQNP
+586 LSDNP
-597 NLRRSAIY
+597 NKLLAIAKGIRSAGHSFEEIVGPMY
-605 CGSNTIDRLRGKM
+605 SNKLVASWLSESRGIV
-618 KALGALHMP
+618 LDHEMP
-627 FQLSPEEDQLRRLL
+627 LSRRRMSL
-641 QSTLHQDAA
+641 
-650 ATVRFARIL
+650 
-659 EAHDWSEEVAE
+659 
-670 ADVKDPWTQHAILL
+670 DVISLFD
-684 TNDRT
+684 
-689 CNYALSW
+689 
-696 VCWANSIPDSPGMTK
+696 
-711 FVENAAKSC
+711 
-720 GRANQS
+720 
-726 DEVYE
+726 
-731 LLAKF
+731 
-736 KDLLSSKPL
+736 
-745 IASAGLIGLH
+745 
-755 SGAVQAG
+755 
-762 RSLDGDLDEL
+762 SLDGVGDMGL
-772 SRVFKKSLTVPRL
+772 
-785 TEFKAWFAR
+785 
-794 LFDKSDEVPR
+794 
-804 IAELKQW
+804 
-811 LLQAPVE
+811 
-818 ASDRALEKK
+818 
-827 APLAHRVM
+827 
-835 AIRLMTIARW
+835 RLMNAQ
-845 EDARMA
+845 E
-851 LSSLLAPSQPQELQL
+851 PPELQL
-866 AALEALGSYHEPAV
+866 AALEALGSYREPAV

-953 GSSSNRKEV
+953 GSSANRKAV
-962 IEKYLV
+962 IETYLT
-968 AMGIKERG
+968 AMQGSDAG
-976 TPSPSSGGQRP
+976 TPARKESVVAGKSARIT
-987 PLLGDAARGAKIY
+987 GDATRGAKVY
-1000 ETACMVCHKFADKG
+1000 EMACMVCHKFADKG

-1046 FALYIVETNDGRTLS
+1046 FPLYLVETKDGRTLS
-1061 GLIASETAG
+1061 GLITSETAG
-1070 NLTLKRADGDTDTVL
+1070 NLTLKRADGGTDTVL
-1085 RSEIKSLTSPGISLM
+1085 RSEIQSLTSPGISLM
-1100 PEGLEAAITPQQMA
+1100 PEGLEAAITPQQLA
-1114 DLIAYLKAP
+1114 DLIAYLKADG